1 MQYKY
6 MIGRIANNRRINYK
20 GGQVDTIDI
29 GVVKASL
36 SLRINRKV
44 EVRDAEGGFI
54 PSSRFAT
61 MHLNREET
69 KQLVDKLISA
79 LSESQE
85 YHEKSLTGG
94 NLTCKI
100 GKE

>member
-1 MQYKY
+1 MAYKY
-6 MIGRIANNRRINYK
+6 AVGRIANNRRIKYK

-29 GVVKASL
+29 GVVEGSL
-36 SLRINRKV
+36 CLRINRKV

-61 MHLNREET
+61 MHLDREET
-69 KQLVDKLISA
+69 KLLVDKLCDA
-79 LSESQE
+79 LYKPQKH
-85 YHEKSLTGG
+85 HEMSLTGG